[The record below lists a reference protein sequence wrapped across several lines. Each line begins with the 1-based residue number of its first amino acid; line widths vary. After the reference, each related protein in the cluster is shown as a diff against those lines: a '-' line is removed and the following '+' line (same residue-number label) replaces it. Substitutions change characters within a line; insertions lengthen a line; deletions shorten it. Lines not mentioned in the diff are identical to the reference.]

1 MTADVAVS
9 GEVSLQLD
17 TAFDGE
23 RISVTAWDED
33 GNGIGFADCEG
44 ADRPER
50 PRLAEVEVTPDHRRH
65 GVGTALLRALVA
77 AAADHGVRALAWEL
91 PADDVAGLHL
101 ARGIGAPV
109 ARRVVDGR
117 AQTVIFVPADRR
129 SA

>member
-9 GEVSLQLD
+9 EEVSLQLD

-23 RISVTAWDED
+23 RISITAWDED
-33 GNGIGFADCEG
+33 GNGIGFADCE

-50 PRLAEVEVTPDHRRH
+50 PRPAEVEVTPDHRRH

-77 AAADHGVRALAWEL
+77 AAADRGIRALVWEL
-91 PADDVAGLHL
+91 PADDVAGLRL

-117 AQTVIFVPADRR
+117 AQTVIFVPADRG
-129 SA
+129 AA